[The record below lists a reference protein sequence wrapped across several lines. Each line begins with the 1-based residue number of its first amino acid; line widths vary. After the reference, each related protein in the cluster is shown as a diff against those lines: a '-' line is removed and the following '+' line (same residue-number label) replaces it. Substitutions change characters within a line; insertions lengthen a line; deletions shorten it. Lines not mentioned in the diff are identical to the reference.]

1 MSRNLPNND
10 KKNLGVKEQSEL
22 GIDVLLKEM
31 VESGYTGRKGKGGF
45 YRINSSSG
53 NNIKES
59 RNLKTG
65 EYYTSTKPRFESI
78 RFAKK
83 GMQKNEFAK
92 KICKKSYVKY
102 ARKGI

>member
-1 MSRNLPNND
+1 M
-10 KKNLGVKEQSEL
+10 Q
-22 GIDVLLKEM
+22 
-31 VESGYTGRKGKGGF
+31 
-45 YRINSSSG
+45 
-53 NNIKES
+53 
-59 RNLKTG
+59 
-65 EYYTSTKPRFESI
+65 